1 MSSVVVERVVAAGD
15 EVMEAVQR
23 LLPQL
28 SGSAVADP
36 AVVASVV
43 ESAPT
48 SLFVARLDG
57 RIVGM
62 ASLVVY
68 PLVTGMRGHVDD
80 VVVDESARGHG
91 CARALL
97 QRLIEEAE
105 RNGVRSLE
113 LTSRPSRA
121 AAIALYESVGF
132 VRRETGVFRYAG

>member
-1 MSSVVVERVVAAGD
+1 MSAVVVERVVAAGD
-15 EVMEAVQR
+15 EVMDAVVR

-36 AVVASVV
+36 AVVRSVV
-43 ESAPT
+43 ASAST

-68 PLVTGMRGHVDD
+68 PLVTGVRGHVDD
-80 VVVDESARGHG
+80 VVVDEGARGHG

-97 QRLIEEAE
+97 LRLIDEAE
-105 RNGVRSLE
+105 RSGVRSLE
-113 LTSRPSRA
+113 LTSRPSRE